1 MTCHGRTS
9 ILVISMM
16 NHVKILL
23 LLCVLFSSG
32 CAAFRSA
39 GQIERGRHAL
49 IAGSTDEALTL
60 FEEVARNNPDYIY
73 TYRLFRESVWT
84 YLGRAQYAK
93 VMLEQARLSFERAL
107 SILPDDYLAR
117 LYLGLVSARTG
128 DRSRAL
134 KEFQSAMKGLYDFLE
149 YANYSGPFEFRWD
162 PAREIRSELDR
173 NLAMISG
180 KDVDWDKLIIS
191 AEWIGR
197 RMEQEID
204 YVRRDEERQLER
216 RDRDRIRSGV
226 SLGVGLGF

>member
-1 MTCHGRTS
+1 
-9 ILVISMM
+9 MM

-32 CAAFRSA
+32 CASFRSA

-60 FEEVARNNPDYIY
+60 FEEVAKNNPDYIY
-73 TYRLFRESVWT
+73 TYRLFRESIWT
-84 YLGRAQYAK
+84 YLGRAQYANG
-93 VMLEQARLSFERAL
+93 MLEQARLSFQRAL
-107 SILPDDYLAR
+107 SVLPDDYLAR

-162 PAREIRSELDR
+162 PAHEIRSELDR

-216 RDRDRIRSGV
+216 RDRDRIRTGV
-226 SLGVGLGF
+226 SLGFGF

>member
-1 MTCHGRTS
+1 MTCHDRTS

-23 LLCVLFSSG
+23 LLCVLFSFG
-32 CAAFRSA
+32 CASFRSA

-73 TYRLFRESVWT
+73 IYRLFRESVWT

-93 VMLEQARLSFERAL
+93 GMLEQARLSFQRAL
-107 SILPDDYLAR
+107 SVLPDDYLAR

-134 KEFQSAMKGLYDFLE
+134 KEFESAMKGLHEFLE
-149 YANYSGPFEFRWD
+149 YVNYSGPFEFRWD
-162 PAREIRSELDR
+162 PAREIRSELQR
-173 NLAMISG
+173 NLAMIQG
-180 KDVDWDKLIIS
+180 KDVEWDKLISS

-216 RDRDRIRSGV
+216 RERDRSGV
-226 SLGVGLGF
+226 SLGVGFGF

>member
-1 MTCHGRTS
+1 
-9 ILVISMM
+9 MM
-16 NHVKILL
+16 NRVKILL
-23 LLCVLFSSG
+23 LLCVLFSFG
-32 CAAFRSA
+32 CTSFRSA
-39 GQIERGRHAL
+39 GQIQRGRHAL

-60 FEEVARNNPDYIY
+60 FEEVARNNPDYVYI
-73 TYRLFRESVWT
+73 YRLFRESVWT
-84 YLGRAQYAK
+84 YLGRAQYANG
-93 VMLEQARLSFERAL
+93 MLEQARLSFQRAL
-107 SILPDDYLAR
+107 SVLPDDYLAR

-162 PAREIRSELDR
+162 PAHEIRSELDR

-216 RDRDRIRSGV
+216 RDRDRIRTGV
-226 SLGVGLGF
+226 SLGFGF

>member
-1 MTCHGRTS
+1 
-9 ILVISMM
+9 MM
-16 NHVKILL
+16 NQVKIILL
-23 LLCVLFSSG
+23 LGVLFSSG
-32 CAAFRSA
+32 CASFRSA

-60 FEEVARNNPDYIY
+60 FEETARSNPDYIY

-84 YLGRAQYAK
+84 YLGRTQYAK
-93 VMLEQARLSFERAL
+93 GMLEQARVSFERAL

-117 LYLGLVSARTG
+117 LYLGLVLARTG

-134 KEFQSAMKGLYDFLE
+134 KEFESAMKGLHEFLE
-149 YANYSGPFEFRWD
+149 YANYTGPFEFRWD
-162 PAREIRSELDR
+162 PGREIRSELER

-191 AEWIGR
+191 AEWIGK

-216 RDRDRIRSGV
+216 RDRDRVRSGV
-226 SLGVGLGF
+226 SLGVGFGF

>member
-1 MTCHGRTS
+1 LTCQGRTS

-32 CAAFRSA
+32 CASFRSA

-60 FEEVARNNPDYIY
+60 FEEVARNNPDYVY
-73 TYRLFRESVWT
+73 TYRLFRESIWT

-93 VMLEQARLSFERAL
+93 GMPEQARRSFERAL
-107 SILPDDYLAR
+107 SVLPDDYLAR

-134 KEFQSAMKGLYDFLE
+134 KEFESAMKGLYEFLE

-162 PAREIRSELDR
+162 PAREIRSELER
-173 NLAMISG
+173 NLAMIQG
-180 KDVDWDKLIIS
+180 KDVDWDKLISS

-216 RDRDRIRSGV
+216 RERDRSGV
-226 SLGVGLGF
+226 SLGVGFGF